1 MRDATALVTGGAG
14 FIGSHLVDRLI
25 AEGARVRVLDDFS
38 TGRRVNL
45 EHALDRID
53 VIDGS
58 VTDPSVCEAA
68 CRGVEYVF
76 HQAAVPSVQRSV
88 ADPART
94 HEVAATGTLRMLIA
108 AQSAGVR
115 RFVYAGSSSAYGD
128 TPTLPKREDMAERP
142 LSPYAVAKLTG
153 EHYTRVFAH
162 VHGIET
168 VVLRYFNV
176 FGTRQ
181 DPSSQYS
188 AAIPLFITMALEG
201 RPPTINGDGAQTRD
215 FTHVE
220 NVIEANLLS
229 AEAAPDQVS
238 GEVFNVGAGERTSLN
253 ALWETIQEVVGS
265 AVEAKRGPARPGD
278 VRDSLADLT
287 KIRAATGYEVKVGL
301 REGLEKTA
309 GAILAKGQKELL

>member
-1 MRDATALVTGGAG
+1 MRHATALVTGGAG

-25 AEGARVRVLDDFS
+25 AEGARVRILDDFS
-38 TGRRVNL
+38 TGRRENL
-45 EHALDRID
+45 AHVLGQVE
-53 VIDGS
+53 VVEGS
-58 VTDPSVCEAA
+58 VTDTAACEVA
-68 CRGVEYVF
+68 CRGAEYVF

-88 ADPART
+88 ADPMRT
-94 HEVAATGTLRMLIA
+94 HEVGATGTLRLLVA
-108 AQSAGVR
+108 AHAAGVR

-162 VHGIET
+162 VHGLET

-176 FGTRQ
+176 FGPRQ

-188 AAIPLFITMALEG
+188 AAIPLFITMALAG
-201 RPPTINGDGAQTRD
+201 RAPTINGDGEQTRD

-229 AEAAPDQVS
+229 AEAAAERVS
-238 GEVFNVGAGERTSLN
+238 GQVFNVGAGERTSLN
-253 ALWETIQEVVGS
+253 ALWSAIQAVVGS
-265 AVEAKRGPARPGD
+265 SVEPKRGPPRPGD

-287 KIRAATGYEVKVGL
+287 KIGMATGYKVKVGL
-301 REGLEKTA
+301 REGLERTARALAAAIA
-309 GAILAKGQKELL
+309 GAEA

>member
-1 MRDATALVTGGAG
+1 MRDATVLVTGGAG

-45 EHALDRID
+45 EHVLEGIEL
-53 VIDGS
+53 IEGS
-58 VTDPSVCEAA
+58 VTDPSVCDAA

-76 HQAAVPSVQRSV
+76 HQAAIPSVQRSV
-88 ADPART
+88 ADPMRT
-94 HEVAATGTLRMLIA
+94 HEVAATGTLSILVA
-108 AQSAGVR
+108 ARGARVR
-115 RFVYAGSSSAYGD
+115 RFVYAGSSSAYRD
-128 TPTLPKREDMAERP
+128 TPTLPKREESAERP

-162 VHGIET
+162 VFGLET

-176 FGTRQ
+176 FGPRQ

-188 AAIPLFITMALEG
+188 AAIPLFITMALEV
-201 RPPTINGDGAQTRD
+201 RSPTINGDGEQTRD

-229 AEAAPDQVS
+229 TQAGPDRVS
-238 GEVFNVGAGERTSLN
+238 GQVFNVGAGERTSLN
-253 ALWETIQEVVGS
+253 VLWKTIQEVVGS
-265 AVEAKRGPARPGD
+265 EVEAKRGPARPGD
-278 VRDSLADLT
+278 VRDSLADLA
-287 KIRAATGYEVKVGL
+287 KIREATGYQVKVGL

-309 GAILAKGQKELL
+309 GAILAEVQKGR

>member
-14 FIGSHLVDRLI
+14 FIGSHLVDGLI
-25 AEGARVRVLDDFS
+25 AAGARVRVLDDFS
-38 TGRRVNL
+38 TGRRENL
-45 EHALDRID
+45 EHALDEIEL
-53 VIDGS
+53 IEGS
-58 VTDPSVCEAA
+58 VTDPSICEAA

-88 ADPART
+88 ADPTRT
-94 HEVAATGTLRMLIA
+94 HEVAATGTLRMLVA
-108 AQSAGVR
+108 AHGAGVH

-153 EHYTRVFAH
+153 EHYARVFAH
-162 VHGIET
+162 VHGLET

-176 FGTRQ
+176 FGPRQ
-181 DPSSQYS
+181 DPGSQYS

-201 RPPTINGDGAQTRD
+201 RSPTINGDGEQTRD

-220 NVIEANLLS
+220 NVIQANLLC
-229 AEAAPDQVS
+229 AGAAPDRVS
-238 GEVFNVGAGERTSLN
+238 GQVFNVGAGERTSLN
-253 ALWETIQEVVGS
+253 ALWKEIQEVVGS
-265 AVEAKRGPARPGD
+265 SVEAKRGPARPGD

-287 KIRAATGYEVKVGL
+287 KIHAATGYEVTVGL

-309 GAILAKGQKELL
+309 GAILAEGQKGR

>member
-25 AEGARVRVLDDFS
+25 SEGARVRVLDDFS
-38 TGRRVNL
+38 TGRRANL
-45 EHALDRID
+45 EHVLDGIEL
-53 VIDGS
+53 IDGS

-68 CRGVEYVF
+68 CRGVRYIF

-88 ADPART
+88 TDPTRT

-108 AQSAGVR
+108 AHGAGVH

-162 VHGIET
+162 VHGLET

-176 FGTRQ
+176 FGPRQ

-201 RPPTINGDGAQTRD
+201 RPPTINGDGEQTRD
-215 FTHVE
+215 FTHVD
-220 NVIEANLLS
+220 NVIEANVLS
-229 AEAAPDQVS
+229 ANAVS
-238 GEVFNVGAGERTSLN
+238 DRVTGRVFNVGAGERTSLN
-253 ALWETIQEVVGS
+253 ALWKTIQEVVGS
-265 AVEAKRGPARPGD
+265 AVEAKRGPARKGD

-287 KIRAATGYEVKVGL
+287 KIRGAMGYEVKVGL
-301 REGLEKTA
+301 RTGLNKTA
-309 GAILAKGQKELL
+309 GAILAKVQKGLV

>member
-25 AEGARVRVLDDFS
+25 AEGAHVRVLDDFS

-45 EHALDRID
+45 EHALDSIEL
-53 VIDGS
+53 IEGS

-88 ADPART
+88 VDPAYT

-108 AQSAGVR
+108 ARGAGVR

-162 VHGIET
+162 GHGLET

-176 FGTRQ
+176 FGPRQ

-188 AAIPLFITMALEG
+188 AAIPLFITLALEG
-201 RPPTINGDGAQTRD
+201 RPPTINGDGEQTRD

-220 NVIEANLLS
+220 NVVEANLLS
-229 AEAAPDQVS
+229 AEVPRDRVS
-238 GEVFNVGAGERTSLN
+238 GQVFNVGAGERTSLN
-253 ALWETIQEVVGS
+253 AMWKTIQEVVGS

-287 KIRAATGYEVKVGL
+287 KIQEATRYQVKVGL

-309 GAILAKGQKELL
+309 SAILAELQAELL

>member
-1 MRDATALVTGGAG
+1 MRDTAALVTGGAG
-14 FIGSHLVDRLI
+14 FIGSYLVDRLI

-45 EHALDRID
+45 ERALDEIEL
-53 VIDGS
+53 IEGS
-58 VTDPSVCEAA
+58 VTDPSACQAA
-68 CRGVEYVF
+68 CQGVEYVF

-88 ADPART
+88 VDPTRT
-94 HEVAATGTLRMLIA
+94 HEVAATGTLRMLVA
-108 AQSAGVR
+108 AHGAGGR

-142 LSPYAVAKLTG
+142 LSPYAVAKLSG

-162 VHGIET
+162 VHGLET

-176 FGTRQ
+176 FGPRQ

-188 AAIPLFITMALEG
+188 AAIPLFITMALQG
-201 RPPTINGDGAQTRD
+201 GSPSINGDGEQTRD

-220 NVIEANLLS
+220 NVIEANLRS
-229 AEAAPDQVS
+229 AEAAPDRVS
-238 GEVFNVGAGERTSLN
+238 GQVFNVGAGERTSLN
-253 ALWETIQEVVGS
+253 ALWKTIQEVVGS
-265 AVEAKRGPARPGD
+265 VVEAKRGPARPGD

-287 KIRAATGYEVKVGL
+287 KIRAATGYQVKVGL

-309 GAILAKGQKELL
+309 GAILAKVQKELL